1 MEDHAMCKIC
11 FAPPAMRTMEDHA
24 MCKLRVL
31 MLTLAVLGLAASAA
45 LAQRGV
51 GDPAGVARSGVK
63 LEIVTLSGKVLE
75 VKTEPC
81 ANTTGRSPL
90 GTHFLMKTAEG
101 KTLNIHLGPAAMV
114 EFAAKELV
122 QDKAVKVQA
131 FRTEKMKE
139 EHYVAQTLSYDGRS
153 VTLRDETLQPV
164 WAGGAGTGRVGDA
177 TVLEPGRGVGP
188 GWGRGLGY
196 GRNRAGGGQGAGF
209 GRGAGYGWRGW
220 QTSQGTAGSSGSQN

>member
-1 MEDHAMCKIC
+1 MY
-11 FAPPAMRTMEDHA
+11 
-24 MCKLRVL
+24 KLRVS

-63 LEIVTLSGKVLE
+63 PEIVTLSGKVLE

-122 QDKAVKVQA
+122 PDKAVKVQA

-139 EHYVAQTLSYDGRS
+139 EHYVAQQLSFDGRS
-153 VTLRDETLQPV
+153 VTLRDDTLQPV
-164 WAGGAGTGRVGDA
+164 WAGGAGTGAARGGA
-177 TVLEPGRGVGP
+177 ALAPSRGVGP

-196 GRNRAGGGQGAGF
+196 GRNRAGGGRGAGF

-220 QTSQGTAGSSGSQN
+220 QTSPGAAGSGGSQN

>member
-1 MEDHAMCKIC
+1 MK
-11 FAPPAMRTMEDHA
+11 
-24 MCKLRVL
+24 KLQVS

-63 LEIVTLSGKVLE
+63 PEIVTLSGKVLE

-139 EHYVAQTLSYDGRS
+139 DHYVAQQLSYDGGS

-164 WAGGAGTGRVGDA
+164 WAGGAGTGRVAAPPCSSPAAVLAPVGDA
-177 TVLEPGRGVGP
+177 VQ
-188 GWGRGLGY
+188 
-196 GRNRAGGGQGAGF
+196 A
-209 GRGAGYGWRGW
+209 
-220 QTSQGTAGSSGSQN
+220 TAGIALAVAGVQVSAEAPVTAGAAGRPHKEPLVPVGVRTNPDCTRNVGQISQSA

>member
-1 MEDHAMCKIC
+1 
-11 FAPPAMRTMEDHA
+11 
-24 MCKLRVL
+24 

-45 LAQRGV
+45 MAQRGA
-51 GDPAGVARSGVK
+51 GDPAGVARSGNTP
-63 LEIVTLSGKVLE
+63 EIVTLSGKVLE
-75 VKTEPC
+75 VQTEPC
-81 ANTTGRSPL
+81 TNTTGRSTL

-101 KTLNIHLGPAAMV
+101 KTLNIHLGPAGMV
-114 EFAAKELV
+114 ESAAKELV

-139 EHYVAQTLSYDGRS
+139 QHYVAQTLSYDGRS

-164 WAGGAGTGRVGDA
+164 WAGGAGTGAARGGA
-177 TVLEPGRGVGP
+177 VLGPSRGVGP

-196 GRNRAGGGQGAGF
+196 GRNRAGGGRGAGF

-220 QTSQGTAGSSGSQN
+220 QPSQGAAGSGGSQN